1 MKAELKHILDRVVAE
16 RDLSSA
22 ATDSMMAE
30 AFALAV
36 TPEERRE
43 AGSYLVEAMSRRK
56 RHDVDVREILGE
68 SAEAVNLSYIAK
80 RYFNKDRTWLYQRL
94 SHAKVNGKPSAFT
107 EAELKRLSDSFQELS
122 NKFHQISVQLINYCC

>member
-94 SHAKVNGKPSAFT
+94 SHAKVNG
-107 EAELKRLSDSFQELS
+107 
-122 NKFHQISVQLINYCC
+122 